1 MINLSS
7 CASSD
12 LIKVFCRHIS
22 ATKHKDTHIQTH
34 TCIYT
39 YIFMC
44 SASVGYGN
52 PPNSAPV
59 FIAWSPLLSPYSP
72 FEQFFALLCYVC
84 SLALLLLFLSLS
96 SLIRLSFSLTFG
108 GHKLKHPT
116 APGGQYQ
123 GTRPIC
129 RSIISLCNHSMHH
142 EEHQLAA
149 VCVSVCVAALTLF
162 QNCLKITINQ
172 G

>member
-1 MINLSS
+1 
-7 CASSD
+7 
-12 LIKVFCRHIS
+12 
-22 ATKHKDTHIQTH
+22 
-34 TCIYT
+34 
-39 YIFMC
+39 MC

-59 FIAWSPLLSPYSP
+59 FIAWSPLLSFPVPPLNTFTSCSAMFSGSP
-72 FEQFFALLCYVC
+72 
-84 SLALLLLFLSLS
+84 LALSLSLS
-96 SLIRLSFSLTFG
+96 SVIRLSFSLTFG

-116 APGGQYQ
+116 VPGGQYQ

-142 EEHQLAA
+142 EQLQLAT

-162 QNCLKITINQ
+162 QNCFKITINL